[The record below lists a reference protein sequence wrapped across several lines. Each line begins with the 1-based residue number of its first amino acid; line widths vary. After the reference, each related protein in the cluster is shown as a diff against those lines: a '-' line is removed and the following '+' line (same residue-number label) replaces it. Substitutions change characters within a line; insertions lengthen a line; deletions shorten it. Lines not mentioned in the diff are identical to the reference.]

1 MTIAPVVSRVRS
13 AQLASSKTDAN
24 RLRTIG
30 VCLLAAFTMGAV
42 AAAPA
47 SAASSGAEAWGS
59 NYTGQLGLG
68 GKFLGFVPYGI
79 NGSEIPEV
87 RPTGLEP
94 GDNILSPV
102 PVSGLSEAIAISETE
117 QHGLALLKDHKT
129 VMAWGENGSGSL
141 GDGHSIYVNPS
152 NPGPEYCSSN
162 YMCSTVPVHV
172 LGLHGK
178 EVTAVLAGPEGNS
191 MAVMG
196 DGTVMEWGADI
207 NGGEPTYLPATVAG
221 LTEVKAVASG
231 DHFNLALLKNGTVMG
246 WGDNHYG
253 QLGMDPSGP
262 ENCGG
267 TSCSKIPR
275 PVPKLSNVIAIS
287 TLEDNSLALL
297 EHGEVWAWGQNAD
310 GRLHNGTYSNEAAKV
325 IGLEGVTAIS
335 AGASLSRNFALSN
348 GKVMQWPG
356 ASGVPEQVSGLPEE
370 VTAIS
375 AAGDHSLALVRGG
388 AVWAWSEGEV
398 PVPVEVNGLSE
409 VTGIAAGLYD
419 SFVFEAPLEPQT
431 ITFESTAPSNATV
444 GGPTYPVAAKGG
456 GSGNPVMFTID
467 AASKSV
473 CTISGATVS
482 FVGVGTCT
490 IDANQ
495 AGNTEYEAAPQAQQ
509 PVTVSKRPQA
519 ITFIST
525 APSNASVGGATYM
538 VSANGGASGEPVVLT
553 IDAASSFVCT
563 ILGSTVSFTGVGT
576 CMIDANQAGN
586 TSYESAPQAQQSFS
600 VVPRLPSI
608 TKLSP
613 TKGPAAGGT
622 TVTITGTGLTGA
634 TKVMFGSV
642 SAASFKVTTVKT
654 ITSITAVSPAEVAK
668 TVDVTVTT
676 PIGTSAISSLDH
688 FKFGPPTVTK
698 LTPNSGSITGGTT
711 VTVTGTGFGLGTEA
725 TLFKFGTT
733 EATTVNCTS
742 NTSCTVT
749 APSHVAGIVDVK
761 ATVTGQISPKAL
773 SDQFT
778 YN

>member
-1 MTIAPVVSRVRS
+1 
-13 AQLASSKTDAN
+13 
-24 RLRTIG
+24 
-30 VCLLAAFTMGAV
+30 MGAIV
-42 AAAPA
+42 AAPA

-59 NYTGQLGLG
+59 NNTGQLGLG
-68 GKFLGFVPYGI
+68 GEFLEFVPVTRAG
-79 NGSEIPEV
+79 GEIPRV
-87 RPTGLEP
+87 RPTGTEP
-94 GDNILSPV
+94 EAVLSPV

-117 QHGLALLKDHKT
+117 QRGLALLKDHRT

-141 GDGHSIYVNPS
+141 GDGYANYVNPE
-152 NPGPEYCSSN
+152 NPGPELCSTASF
-162 YMCSTVPVHV
+162 CSTVPVNV
-172 LGLHGK
+172 LGLHE

-191 MAVMG
+191 MALMG
-196 DGTVMEWGADI
+196 NKTVMEWGAPID
-207 NGGEPTYLPATVAG
+207 GGEPSYLPATVAG

-231 DHFNLALLKNGTVMG
+231 DHFNLALLEDGTVVG

-262 ENCGG
+262 ENCA
-267 TSCSKIPR
+267 CSRIPR
-275 PVPKLSNVIAIS
+275 RVPKLSNVIAIS
-287 TLEDNSLALL
+287 TLGDHSLALL
-297 EHGEVWAWGQNAD
+297 EDGDVWAWGQND
-310 GRLHNGTYSNEAAKV
+310 GSLYNGTYSNEAAKV
-325 IGLEGVTAIS
+325 IGLTGVTAIS
-335 AGASLSRNFALSN
+335 AGLSGVGRNFALSN
-348 GKVMQWPG
+348 GKVMQWPTG
-356 ASGVPEQVSGLPEE
+356 SGVPEQVSGLPEE

-375 AAGDHSLALVRGG
+375 DGGDHSLALVRGG
-388 AVWAWSEGEV
+388 AVWTWGEGVV

-482 FVGVGTCT
+482 FVSVGTCT

-495 AGNTEYEAAPQAQQ
+495 AGNAEYEPAPQAQQ

-525 APSNASVGGATYM
+525 APSNATVGGATYM

-576 CMIDANQAGN
+576 CTIDANQAGN

-600 VVPRLPSI
+600 VAPRLPTI

-642 SAASFKVTTVKT
+642 SATSFKVTTVKT

-668 TVDVTVTT
+668 TVDMTVTS
-676 PIGTSAISSLDH
+676 PIGTSAVSSLDH

-761 ATVTGQISPKAL
+761 ATVSGQISPKAL